1 MAFFLKVLLLIV
13 SIILIASVLLQSGKG
28 GGLGGL
34 AGGGNSVLGDQGKA
48 LDEVLSKV
56 TTVAAV
62 LFMVLSLT
70 VAVI

>member
-1 MAFFLKVLLLIV
+1 MAFFLKVLLMIV

-48 LDEVLSKV
+48 LDEILSKV